1 MSDWYRYKIMRDAD
15 VRRILREQLDRS
27 YKDDSNT
34 MIIEELG
41 LCRGTVR
48 VDIAVVNGTLK
59 GYEIKSERDTL
70 TRLSAQATAY
80 NRIFDTVTVVVAER
94 HLRAAAAIIPEWW
107 GIQVATTHEA
117 SSSLMIEHLRGELP
131 NTAVDPESLV
141 QLLWRD
147 EVLTLLD
154 QRNAA
159 RSLKSKPRRVLWDVL
174 ARTISL
180 PELKDLVRECLR
192 SRSQW
197 RSDPPRR
204 QGDGMSRPY
213 ARSSDSQYQRVLPR
227 SRRCTHRPN

>member
-1 MSDWYRYKIMRDAD
+1 
-15 VRRILREQLDRS
+15 
-27 YKDDSNT
+27 

-59 GYEIKSERDTL
+59 GYEIKSARDTL

-80 NRIFDTVTVVVAER
+80 NRIFDTMSIVVAER

-117 SSSLMIEHLRGELP
+117 ASSLMIEHLRGELP

-147 EVLTLLD
+147 EVLSLLD

-159 RSLKSKPRRVLWDVL
+159 RSLKNKPRRVLWEAL
-174 ARTISL
+174 AKTVPLS
-180 PELKDLVRECLR
+180 ELKDMVRDCLK
-192 SRSQW
+192 SRSGW
-197 RSDPPRR
+197 RSDPPQR

-213 ARSSDSQYQRVLPR
+213 ATLSDSLYERVSPR
-227 SRRCTHRPN
+227 SHQCTHRPS